1 MAHPSESLPKN
12 MYILNGA
19 NDLALTDGRHVFA
32 IYNPTA
38 AAVTV
43 DITGSITNYSS
54 GDSAYVETSS
64 EVASFPIP
72 SGGTLYGRFP
82 NVGASAGNVVCYV
95 A

>member
-1 MAHPSESLPKN
+1 MAHPSEVLPKN

-19 NDLALTDGRHVFA
+19 NDLALTNGRHVFA

-43 DITGSITNYSS
+43 DITGSLYTYQT
-54 GDSAYVETSS
+54 DAYKELSTETTG
-64 EVASFPIP
+64 FPIP
-72 SGGTLYGRFP
+72 SGGTLYGRFT
-82 NVGASAGNVVCYV
+82 NVESSVENVVCYV